1 MMRRVFVT
9 GVGVLAPGGG
19 DAPAFFSSLLDG
31 RSAIGPLQNNFA
43 SKLSTRIAASVDFDP
58 KPHFPALRMA
68 SLDRYAQ
75 FALVAARQAVADAAL
90 NFDDELRERSGIF
103 WGTGTGGAQTIE
115 QGYNDVYLKGQDR
128 VRPLSVPMSMNNAAA
143 AQIGIEY
150 GIRGPVLTYSTAC
163 ASSANAVGEA
173 FRAIR
178 HGEIDLA
185 VAGGSE
191 ALLTFGALKAWE
203 GLRALA
209 LEDAAEPAASCRPF
223 SAERSG
229 LVLGEGAGAL
239 VLESEEH
246 ARARGALPL
255 AELVGYG
262 RSNDATHL
270 TKPAVD
276 GQVRAM
282 RQALL
287 EAGLPAAAIGYLNA
301 HGTATP
307 VGDVVETAAIKEVF
321 GAAAARLPVSSTKSM
336 HGHLMG
342 AAGAVEL
349 IVALMAMRSGS
360 IPPTAH
366 LRRPDPE
373 CDLDYVPNVA
383 RHGVAIDAVM
393 SNSFAFGGGNAVLV
407 LRRPEPH
414 SHMPG

>member
-9 GVGVLAPGGG
+9 GVGVLAPGGA
-19 DAPAFFSSLLDG
+19 DAPAFFSSLING
-31 RSAIGPLQNNFA
+31 RSSIRPLQTGFA
-43 SKLSTRIAASVDFDP
+43 EKLATRIAAAIDFDP
-58 KPHFPALRMA
+58 KLHFPVLRAA
-68 SLDRYAQ
+68 SLDRFAQ
-75 FALVAARQAVADAAL
+75 FALVAARQAVAEAVL
-90 NFDDELRERSGIF
+90 SFDDELRDRSGIF
-103 WGTGTGGAQTIE
+103 WGTGMGGAQTLE
-115 QGYNDVYLKGQDR
+115 QGYNDLYLKGLDR
-128 VRPLSVPMSMNNAAA
+128 VRPLSVPMLMNNAAA

-150 GIRGPVLTYSTAC
+150 GIRGPALTYSTAC
-163 ASSANAVGEA
+163 ASSANAIGEA

-185 VAGGSE
+185 VAGGSD

-203 GLRALA
+203 GLRAMA
-209 LEDAAEPAASCRPF
+209 IEDAADPAASCRPF
-223 SAERSG
+223 SADRSG

-239 VLESEEH
+239 VLESEES
-246 ARARGALPL
+246 ARARGAPLL
-255 AELVGYG
+255 AEFAGYG
-262 RSNDATHL
+262 RSNDAAHL

-287 EAGLPAAAIGYLNA
+287 EADLPPAAIGYLNA

-307 VGDVVETAAIKEVF
+307 VGDQVETAAIKGVF
-321 GAAAARLPVSSTKSM
+321 GESAARLAISSTKSM

-349 IVALMAMRSGS
+349 IVALMAMRSGI

-366 LRRPDPE
+366 LRQPDPE
-373 CDLDYVPNVA
+373 CDLDYVANVA

-407 LRRPEPH
+407 LRRCQD
-414 SHMPG
+414 

>member
-9 GVGVLAPGGG
+9 GVGILAPGGA
-19 DAPAFFSSLLDG
+19 DAGTFFSSLIAG
-31 RSAIGPLQNNFA
+31 RSSIGPLRSAFA
-43 SKLSTRIAASVDFDP
+43 EKLTTRIAASIDFDP
-58 KPHFPALRMA
+58 KQHFPVMRAA
-68 SLDRYAQ
+68 TLDRYAQ

-90 NFDDELRERSGIF
+90 IFDDERRDRAGVF
-103 WGTGTGGAQTIE
+103 WGTGMGGAQTVE
-115 QGYNDVYLKGQDR
+115 QGYHDVYRQGQDR

-150 GIRGPVLTYSTAC
+150 GIRGPALTYSTAC
-163 ASSANAVGEA
+163 ASSANAIGEA

-209 LEDAAEPAASCRPF
+209 IEDPADPAASCRPF
-223 SAERSG
+223 SADRSG

-239 VLESEEH
+239 LLESEQH
-246 ARARGALPL
+246 ARARGASLL
-255 AELVGYG
+255 AEFAGYG
-262 RSNDATHL
+262 RSNDAAHL
-270 TKPAVD
+270 TKPAVH

-282 RQALL
+282 RQALV
-287 EAGLPAAAIGYLNA
+287 EAGLPPAAIGYLNA

-307 VGDVVETAAIKEVF
+307 VGDQVETAAIKEVF
-321 GAAAARLPVSSTKSM
+321 AAAAARLPVSSTKAM

-349 IVALMAMRSGS
+349 IAALMAMRTGS
-360 IPPTAH
+360 IPPTANY
-366 LRRPDPE
+366 RRPDPE

-407 LRRPEPH
+407 LRRCQ
-414 SHMPG
+414 S

>member
-9 GVGVLAPGGG
+9 GVGILAPGGS
-19 DAPAFFSSLLDG
+19 DAPTFFSSLIDG
-31 RSAIGPLQNNFA
+31 RSAIGPLHSSFA
-43 SKLSTRIAASVDFDP
+43 ERLTTRIAASVDFDP
-58 KPHFPALRMA
+58 KPHFPVLRAA

-75 FALVAARQAVADAAL
+75 FALVAARQAVTDATL
-90 NFDDELRERSGIF
+90 LFDDELRERTGVF
-103 WGTGTGGAQTIE
+103 WGTGMGGAQTIE
-115 QGYNDVYLKGQDR
+115 QGYDDVYLKGQDR

-150 GIRGPVLTYSTAC
+150 GIRGPALTYSTAC

-209 LEDAAEPAASCRPF
+209 LEDVAEPSASCRPF

-246 ARARGALPL
+246 ARERGAVAL
-255 AELVGYG
+255 AEFAGYG
-262 RSNDATHL
+262 RSNDAMHL
-270 TKPAVD
+270 TKPTVD

-282 RQALL
+282 RQALA
-287 EAGLPAAAIGYLNA
+287 EAGLPPPAIGYLNA

-307 VGDVVETAAIKEVF
+307 VGDLVETAAIKAVF
-321 GAAAARLPVSSTKSM
+321 AEAAARLPISSTKAM

-366 LRRPDPE
+366 YRRPDPE

-383 RHGVAIDAVM
+383 RRGVAIDAVM

-407 LRRPEPH
+407 LRR
-414 SHMPG
+414 GQD

>member
-1 MMRRVFVT
+1 MTRRVFVT
-9 GVGVLAPGGG
+9 GVGILAPGGA
-19 DAPAFFSSLLDG
+19 DAGAFFSSLIAG
-31 RSAIGPLQNNFA
+31 RSSIGPLQSPFA
-43 SKLSTRIAASVDFDP
+43 EKLTTRIAASVDFDP
-58 KPHFPALRMA
+58 KPHFPAMRAAM
-68 SLDRYAQ
+68 LDRYAQ

-90 NFDDELRERSGIF
+90 VFDDETRDRAGVF
-103 WGTGTGGAQTIE
+103 WGTGMGGAQTIE
-115 QGYNDVYLKGQDR
+115 QGYNDVYLQGQDR
-128 VRPLSVPMSMNNAAA
+128 VRPLSVPMSMNNAAT

-150 GIRGPVLTYSTAC
+150 GIRGPALTYSTAC
-163 ASSANAVGEA
+163 ASSANAIGEA

-209 LEDAAEPAASCRPF
+209 LEDPVDPATSCRPF
-223 SAERSG
+223 SADRSG

-239 VLESEEH
+239 ILESEEH
-246 ARARGALPL
+246 ARARGASLL
-255 AELVGYG
+255 AQLAGYG
-262 RSNDATHL
+262 RSNDAAHL
-270 TKPAVD
+270 TKPAVH

-287 EAGLPAAAIGYLNA
+287 EAGLPPAAIGYLNA

-307 VGDVVETAAIKEVF
+307 VGDQVETAAIKEVF
-321 GAAAARLPVSSTKSM
+321 GEAAARLPVSSTKSM

-349 IVALMAMRSGS
+349 IAALMAMRSGS
-360 IPPTAH
+360 IPPTANY
-366 LRRPDPE
+366 RRPDPE

-407 LRRPEPH
+407 LRRSALP
-414 SHMPG
+414 HMPG